1 MMRYL
6 YIQQFE
12 RVNFDFR
19 PALRQTADVA
29 FYSEFE
35 DSHEHLGDLEAQAF
49 AAMWRQNPHW
59 KDSEGPL
66 EEYGGWSSVLTVGGR
81 RLVEEQPLEDLGTPG
96 EGKPRI
102 GEIFVYKNDPTRRYR
117 VEGFCKEF
125 VRKPRK
131 DAILDEIFQDIE
143 SRKSPEQKAREAKLM
158 KVIGCSRDEA
168 TFVSGAGVAGTVAR
182 LEDIEIIGL
191 VEWKPRTIQR
201 YRQTYRY
208 DDDSFPVEIYRYWE
222 DEAKS

>member
-1 MMRYL
+1 MSYL

-12 RVNFDFR
+12 RANFEFEQ
-19 PALRQTADVA
+19 PLRQTADVL
-29 FYSEFE
+29 FRS
-35 DSHEHLGDLEAQAF
+35 DLADTDENIAELEEQAY
-49 AAMWRQNPHW
+49 AAMWQQNPHW
-59 KDSEGPL
+59 KNYDGPL

-117 VEGFCKEF
+117 VEGFYKEF

-143 SRKSPEQKAREAKLM
+143 ARKSPEQKAREAKLM
-158 KVIGCSRDEA
+158 KVVGCSRDEA

-201 YRQTYRY
+201 YRQAYRY
-208 DDDSFPVEIYRYWE
+208 DDDSFPVEIYRYWA
-222 DEAKS
+222 DEVKS